1 MANEESRPVALIS
14 GASSG
19 IGAAIAT
26 SLVEHG
32 YRVFGTAR
40 NPEKSAKVAGVEMLP
55 LDVRSQPS
63 AQECVATV
71 LDRAGHIDVLVNNA
85 GSALIGAAEESSD
98 AEIAAQFD
106 VNFFGL
112 VRVTRAV
119 LPSMRERRR
128 GHIVNIGS
136 LAGRVAI
143 PFMAFY
149 SATKAAIE
157 GYSEALL
164 HELRPFGIHV
174 SIVEPGF
181 IHTELAGHSASADMP
196 IAAYDPWR
204 EAATKSIEHQIETS
218 PEASVVA
225 KSVLD
230 AVQSKNPR
238 LRYRSGTAKTI
249 LFLRGL
255 FPDSMFFPVI
265 RKRFDLNVDPS
276 RAAVSRS

>member
-1 MANEESRPVALIS
+1 MTQQESRPVALVS

-19 IGAAIAT
+19 IGAAIAIALAT
-26 SLVEHG
+26 HG

-40 NPEKSAKVAGVEMLP
+40 NPEQSAKVTGVEMLP
-55 LDVRSQPS
+55 LDVRSQTS
-63 AQECVATV
+63 VQACVATV

-85 GSALIGAAEESSD
+85 GSGLIGAAEESSD

-119 LPSMRERRR
+119 LPSMRARRR

-164 HELRPFGIHV
+164 HELKPFGVRV
-174 SIVEPGF
+174 SIIEPGF
-181 IHTELAGHSASADMP
+181 IHTALAGHSASADTP

-218 PEASVVA
+218 PEAPVVA

-230 AVQSKNPR
+230 AVQSPNPR
-238 LRYRSGTAKTI
+238 LRYPSGTAKTI
-249 LFLRGL
+249 LLLRGL

-265 RKRFDLNVDPS
+265 RHRFDLNVGDTTS
-276 RAAVSRS
+276 A